1 MAVIRSAAESNP
13 SLKEAV
19 VDSLAPVISLVQ
31 DRFRRLSLK
40 DNRFKIGDAATNDK
54 IAALW
59 SFVELIDKQLSMS
72 NTKKAEVSKAKDF
85 MKFAEAH
92 CRLRHYSLQIRKCN
106 DPSCC
111 RPVRL
116 PQDVFARM
124 QWLPDPLL
132 TVDKSHYKPFEQL
145 FGQETSE
152 CDRPSLVVTKEK
164 EQEPSSLFTGA
175 KVRGVVECLACDK
188 PRCIFAEKQSTYT
201 QNEEVL
207 TFAVENNL
215 YVCGSPIFPESHP
228 LAAELR
234 IRTSLTCQTP
244 IERSYYSN
252 KALKLPPICAHCGE
266 KDCFVPQALKETYKI
281 ILPICA
287 SCTSKQL
294 NPITFMKI
302 KTGEKRKHSV

>member
-1 MAVIRSAAESNP
+1 MADVARSHFGNEDVPPLVLFYHDGGPDHRLTYDSVLISYICTFRWLDLDFLVAVQTAPNNSWRNPCERLMSILNLGLQCVSTTRAGCSSEVETALKSYNFMAVIRSAAESNP

-152 CDRPSLVVTKEK
+152 CDRPSLVVTREK

-188 PRCIFAEKQSTYT
+188 PHCRNSR
-201 QNEEVL
+201 L
-207 TFAVENNL
+207 T
-215 YVCGSPIFPESHP
+215 H
-228 LAAELR
+228 R
-234 IRTSLTCQTP
+234 
-244 IERSYYSN
+244 
-252 KALKLPPICAHCGE
+252 
-266 KDCFVPQALKETYKI
+266 
-281 ILPICA
+281 
-287 SCTSKQL
+287 
-294 NPITFMKI
+294 MKWC
-302 KTGEKRKHSV
+302 